1 MGPKSCRGRRA
12 RSRLREYRPRRQT
25 VGPDGYAEGVEGAVG
40 ELQDPAG
47 DEGCGGDQ
55 QECYG
60 EE

>member
-1 MGPKSCRGRRA
+1 M
-12 RSRLREYRPRRQT
+12 
-25 VGPDGYAEGVEGAVG
+25 GPDGYAEGVEGAVG
-40 ELQDPAG
+40 KLQDPAG